1 MNLRLIHAEGDRAIA
16 GGSQG
21 VQILD
26 ARTGAVLAQAPG
38 AHSDVAFSGDKPC
51 GLFITPGSPATIR
64 LRTYSSDLQSVS
76 DRLSPNPPAGGRI
89 VSRGGR
95 LYWQAGRIVRVF
107 QGDVVLRTIDTGLNA
122 VDVAALADGFV
133 VVAGQAVE
141 AYSAAG
147 QKLWDAVLPAA
158 ARFVVASDDYV
169 VAWGSLV
176 RDGQTLVL
184 PMTVLDA
191 DTGAVV
197 AGIVQTGPN
206 FAACASIYG
215 RYLYIGRPH
224 YVQNQPTTGVL
235 EVFDLG
241 DRGSHRQSVALA
253 HPPLAMAATEYGVLA
268 VSNEHVMVVPA
279 AARQPPALPQ
289 AGEQAA
295 MVDPYETFIAANEL
309 SADEAGL
316 FQLLRTLRPL
326 GSVAAY
332 AAILAVLRG

>member
-26 ARTGAVLAQAPG
+26 ARTGAVLAQTPG
-38 AHSDVAFSGDKPC
+38 AHSDVAFNGDKPC

-64 LRTYSSDLQSVS
+64 LRTYTGDLRDGS
-76 DRLSPNPPAGGRI
+76 DRPSPNPPAGGRI
-89 VSRGGR
+89 VSRAGR

-133 VVAGQAVE
+133 VVAGRDVE

-206 FAACASIYG
+206 FAACAAVHG
-215 RYLYIGRPH
+215 NQLFVGRPH

-235 EVFDLG
+235 EVFDLA
-241 DRGSHRQSVALA
+241 DRGSHRQSVALT
-253 HPPLAMAATEYGVLA
+253 HPPLAMAATEYGVIA
-268 VSNEHVMVVPA
+268 VANEHVMVVTA
-279 AARQPPALPQ
+279 GALQSPALPD
-289 AGEQAA
+289 AGEHVAS
-295 MVDPYETFIAANEL
+295 VDPYETFIADTQL
-309 SADEAGL
+309 TPDEAGI